1 MNILFVVL
9 NRSQTGDNTLLILL
23 IIIIG
28 IGGLILF
35 ISKYYDYCQKNN
47 KEIREKEEAARK
59 KEEHERWEK
68 MTPEERELDMKYA
81 KRQMD
86 ERQRLN
92 NQLQSALQGGL
103 SSTYAKSLM
112 HEVEELDKEGERW
125 KTLSIEE
132 KRREL
137 GILSNTT
144 QTSSPLNMRLE
155 FNLPRTC
162 PKCNQLVNWK
172 YVDSEKTE
180 TLDSAYRVMG
190 STTVFTKEKITRR
203 FICDK
208 CGFEMKR

>member
-1 MNILFVVL
+1 MYCFEINPLFLSNVFENPLVWFAISGCCAVL
-9 NRSQTGDNTLLILL
+9 SIVTYKI
-23 IIIIG
+23 
-28 IGGLILF
+28 
-35 ISKYYDYCQKNN
+35 N
-47 KEIREKEEAARK
+47 KADDQRK
-59 KEEHERWEK
+59 KADEEEKKRAEHARWEK
-68 MTPEERELDMKYA
+68 MTPEERELELKWSE
-81 KRQMD
+81 RQMK
-86 ERQRLN
+86 ESQKLN
-92 NQLQSALQGGL
+92 SQISSAIQGGL
-103 SSTYAKSLM
+103 SFAYIKSLN
-112 HEVEELDKEGERW
+112 HEMEELKKEGERW

-132 KRREL
+132 KRREM
-137 GILSNTT
+137 GILSKTT